1 MKIETK
7 YNINDKVFFL
17 DGEIVMSSD
26 IIEIIITVDIQ
37 NIIEVQ
43 YSCFHKYKEKPNYYF
58 NLKESKV
65 FKTKEQLLASL

>member
-7 YNINDKVFFL
+7 YEIGNKVFFL
-17 DGEIVMSSD
+17 NDGIIISSD
-26 IIEIIITVDIQ
+26 IIEIIVTVDQ

-58 NLKESKV
+58 NLKEKNI
-65 FKTKEQLLASL
+65 FKTKDELINSL